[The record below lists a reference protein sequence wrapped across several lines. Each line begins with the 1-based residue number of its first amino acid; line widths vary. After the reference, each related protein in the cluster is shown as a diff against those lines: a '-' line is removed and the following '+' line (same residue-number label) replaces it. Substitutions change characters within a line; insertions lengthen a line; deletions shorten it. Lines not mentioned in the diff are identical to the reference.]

1 MIFEDEMK
9 QGSQMKIL
17 IKIDTGIMLINNRK
31 LLLYKSCVVRLE
43 LQRKLSYLH
52 TFSVTQIKM
61 AKKKMETAYN
71 RFFFLTCLKEKTGY
85 WPYQIKMIVNFSS
98 PSQSVAELAVL
109 SLQHRSQVL
118 CGSLPCKGMLL
129 HRPQQ
134 VDLRFL

>member
-71 RFFFLTCLKEKTGY
+71 RFFFPNLFEGKDRLLTISDK
-85 WPYQIKMIVNFSS
+85 NDS
-98 PSQSVAELAVL
+98 
-109 SLQHRSQVL
+109 
-118 CGSLPCKGMLL
+118 
-129 HRPQQ
+129 
-134 VDLRFL
+134 